1 MANVVIVGTQWGD
14 EGKGK
19 IVDIYSH
26 DADVIVRFQG
36 GDNAGH
42 TLVVDG
48 VQSIFHLIPSG
59 ILHDHKICILGNGM
73 VINPEVLIKE
83 IDDLQKRSLFPKDTR
98 LYISENAHIIMPYHK
113 RLDSAR
119 EGRKGA
125 LKIGTTEKG
134 IGPAYEDKIA
144 RTGIRL
150 CDLLNDEIF
159 KEKLAR
165 NVEDKNFYF
174 TELYKEKPLDVDAI
188 YREYTGYANRL
199 KQYAANTSLVIKNAI
214 ENGSNLLFEGAQG
227 CHLDID
233 HGTYPFVTSSNTVAG
248 NACCGAG
255 LGPTEVDKV
264 VGICKAYTT
273 RVGSGPFIT
282 ELTDKIG
289 ETIQRKGR
297 EFGATTGRK
306 RRCGWLDTVL
316 VKQAVRLSGI
326 NGLIVTKLDILTGIE
341 KLKICVGYKFGNDIY
356 TDHVPADITQFERCH
371 PIYEDMDGW
380 QEDLGKVRKIVDLP
394 KNARRYLEKLENL
407 TGVKVFAVSVGA
419 GRDETITVENPFA

>member
-59 ILHDHKICILGNGM
+59 ILHEHKTCILGNGM
-73 VINPEVLIKE
+73 VINPDVLIQE
-83 IDDLQKRSLFPKDTR
+83 IDDLQKRSLFPRDNR
-98 LYISENAHIIMPYHK
+98 LYISENAHIVMPYHK

-119 EGRKGA
+119 ERSKGA

-150 CDLLNDEIF
+150 CDLLNDEVF
-159 KEKLAR
+159 REKLAR

-174 TELYKEKPLDVDAI
+174 TELYKEEPLDADVI
-188 YREYTGYANRL
+188 YREYNGYANRL
-199 KQYAANTSLVIKNAI
+199 RQYAANTSLVIKNAI

-255 LGPTEVDKV
+255 LGPTEVDNV

-289 ETIQRKGR
+289 ETIQQKGR

-326 NGLIVTKLDILTGIE
+326 TGLIVTKLDILTGIE

-356 TDHVPADITQFERCH
+356 TDHVPADITQFECCH
-371 PIYEDMDGW
+371 PIYEEMDGW
-380 QEDLGKVRKIVDLP
+380 QEDLGKARKIIDLP

>member
-19 IVDIYSH
+19 VVDLYSH
-26 DADVIVRFQG
+26 DADVIARFQG

-42 TLVVDG
+42 TLVVKG

-73 VINPEVLIKE
+73 VINPKVLIRE
-83 IDDLQKRSLFPKDTR
+83 IDDLEERNLFPQDTR

-119 EGRKGA
+119 ERHKGNV
-125 LKIGTTEKG
+125 KIGTTEKG
-134 IGPAYEDKIA
+134 IGPAYEDKVT

-150 CDLLNDEIF
+150 CDLLNGEVF
-159 KEKLAR
+159 KEKLVR
-165 NVEDKNFYF
+165 NVKDKNFQL
-174 TELYKEKPLDVDAI
+174 TELYKEEPLDPESI
-188 YREYTGYANRL
+188 YREYMGYADRL
-199 KQYAANTSLVIKNAI
+199 RQYAANTSVVIKKVIDKGNNI
-214 ENGSNLLFEGAQG
+214 LFEGAQG

-248 NACCGAG
+248 NACCGTG
-255 LGPTEVDKV
+255 LGPTEIDAV

-273 RVGSGPFIT
+273 RVGGGPFMT
-282 ELTDKIG
+282 ELTDEIG
-289 ETIQRKGR
+289 ETIQQRGR

-316 VKQAVRLSGI
+316 VKQSVRLSGI
-326 NGLIVTKLDILTGIE
+326 SGLTITKLDILTGIE
-341 KLKICVGYKFGNDIY
+341 KLKICVGYKLNDEVY
-356 TDHVPADITQFERCH
+356 TDHVPADITQFEQCR
-371 PIYEDMDGW
+371 PVYEEMDGW
-380 QEDLGKVRKIVDLP
+380 TEDIGQARSMDDLP
-394 KNARRYLEKLENL
+394 RNARRYVERLEEL
-407 TGVKVFAVSVGA
+407 TGVKAIAVSVGA
-419 GRDETITVENPFA
+419 GREETIILENPFA